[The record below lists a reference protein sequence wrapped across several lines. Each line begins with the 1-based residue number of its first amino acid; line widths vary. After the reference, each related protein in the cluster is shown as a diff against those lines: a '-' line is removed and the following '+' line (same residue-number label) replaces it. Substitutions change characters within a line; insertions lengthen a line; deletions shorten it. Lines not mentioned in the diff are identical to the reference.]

1 MSYIFKIVFFSS
13 RCILIKNASIMQI
26 CAQQLMAASCS
37 AQPCGRKSIVTHAS
51 SSFASRSKRT
61 VAPAAK
67 PFGTA
72 SLSRRNA
79 MHVAQAAQ
87 TGGGVGKLISKVE
100 IPAFI
105 PRQDLMDQLLRWA
118 VIEVQENGMG
128 NVGCP
133 CKVCFFLP
141 SRCPLKMCQCTPMHL
156 IISAPLLVF
165 I

>member
-1 MSYIFKIVFFSS
+1 
-13 RCILIKNASIMQI
+13 MQI